1 MYLVE
6 FDTIYTRNL
15 YRNVDVYG
23 LAKMKFMLKVPTKR
37 KRKKNVLT
45 RTLSK

>member
-1 MYLVE
+1 MYLVG
-6 FDTIYTRNL
+6 FDTIYARNL

-23 LAKMKFMLKVPTKR
+23 LAKMKFMLKVPTKI
-37 KRKKNVLT
+37 KRKKNVHT